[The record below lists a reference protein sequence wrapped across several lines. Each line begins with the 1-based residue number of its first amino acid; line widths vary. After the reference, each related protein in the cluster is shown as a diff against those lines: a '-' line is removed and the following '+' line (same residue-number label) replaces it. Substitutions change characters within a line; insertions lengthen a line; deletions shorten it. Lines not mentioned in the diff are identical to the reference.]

1 MISPYIEAKEIC
13 MKALRRFRDDVN
25 DYLPDYRMSR
35 REDETYLI
43 QWDVN
48 TIEEVYQ
55 IFKQASDRILS
66 TVMANHFTCE
76 INICD
81 GRFCRAIKDKSITD
95 GQTALASAVECFR
108 DIHTVL
114 RRVNFSR

>member
-43 QWDVN
+43 QWDVD

-66 TVMANHFTCE
+66 TVMADHVTCE
-76 INICD
+76 INICNEM
-81 GRFCRAIKDKSITD
+81 FCRAIKDKSVID
-95 GQTALASAVECFR
+95 GQTALASAVDCFR

-114 RRVNFSR
+114 RRVNFS